1 MTATLTVSSERR
13 LIEPLVSRNSNSE
26 RKLFGEVGQLWGPN
40 LSMFLDRQVYVYFHG
55 ELERQLEFDIPV
67 FLNGEIEFKEVQD
80 ILVINPHT
88 DETLSCKLYLW
99 RRDYMLPNSLYGLV
113 VFPHEEELVLN
124 DNHIESNNLKPLI

>member
-1 MTATLTVSSERR
+1 MTATLTVASERR
-13 LIEPLVSRNSNSE
+13 LIEPLLTRNSNSE

-55 ELERQLEFDIPV
+55 ALESRLEFDIPV
-67 FLNGEIEFKEVQD
+67 FLNGEIEYKDVQD
-80 ILVINPHT
+80 ILVIDPHT

-113 VFPHEEELVLN
+113 VFPHEEELVLS
-124 DNHIESNNLKPLI
+124 DNHIESNNLTPLI